1 MIVQLSKILFSHWFG
16 LESSSFL
23 VKTREVEKL
32 VTMMIDY
39 PLEVLS
45 FCHPKLL
52 FGEANYEIAQ
62 TFVLHIVFFGIGEW
76 GKLSN
81 FLNFMLFYW
90 QTS

>member
-1 MIVQLSKILFSHWFG
+1 MRHITASKPVIGQLSKILFSHWFG

-62 TFVLHIVFFGIGEW
+62 TFVLYIVFLALENGVNYQIF
-76 GKLSN
+76 
-81 FLNFMLFYW
+81 
-90 QTS
+90 